1 MIMTPSYSIGRRKD
15 EHVRYA
21 VDQQHQGFPANDFD
35 SINFVHHALAGI
47 DGAEVSL
54 DTEFA
59 GSSWQ
64 TPLYINAMTGGSEST
79 GKINRELAI
88 AARETGLAIASGSM
102 SAYLR
107 DESVA
112 HSYHVL
118 RQENPRGFVIANV
131 NANATVEQAR
141 RAVDLLEADALQI
154 HLNAMQE
161 IVMPE
166 GDRDFSHWPR
176 QIERICASMPMP
188 VIVKEVGFGLSRN
201 TVELLRNLGVAVA
214 DVGGRG
220 GTNFARIENNRRQ
233 STDLSYLS
241 DWGQSTACCLL
252 TAADVTGIQVAA
264 SGGVRSPLDIARAL
278 ALGARA
284 TGVAGHFLEILMDHG
299 VDRLITTIR
308 EWLDQLS
315 LIMTVLGARTPW
327 ALTNCDVALTGRLE
341 TYCRLLDID
350 PRRYARRTLRSPDSP
365 DSPEHNHPAES
376 TRERIPR

>member
-1 MIMTPSYSIGRRKD
+1 MTPSDLIGKRKD
-15 EHVRYA
+15 DHVRYA
-21 VDQQHQGFPANDFD
+21 VDQQHQGFPNNDFD

-47 DGAEVSL
+47 DNTDVSL

-59 GSSWQ
+59 GTLWQ

-79 GKINRELAI
+79 GKINHQLAI
-88 AARETGLAIASGSM
+88 AAHETGLAIASGSM

-112 HSYHVL
+112 YSYRVL
-118 RQENPRGFVIANV
+118 RQENPAGFVIANV
-131 NANATVEQAR
+131 NANATVDQAR
-141 RAVDLLEADALQI
+141 RVVDLLEADALQI

-166 GDRDFSHWPR
+166 GDRDFSHWPG
-176 QIERICASMPMP
+176 QIERISASMPVP
-188 VIVKEVGFGLSRN
+188 VIVKEVGFGLSRK
-201 TVELLRNLGVAVA
+201 TIELLRNLGVAVA

-220 GTNFARIENNRRQ
+220 GTNFAHIENNRRQ
-233 STDLSYLS
+233 NTDMSYLT

-252 TAADVTGIQVAA
+252 GAADITGIDVAA
-264 SGGVRSPLDIARAL
+264 SGGIRSPLDIARAL

-284 TGVAGHFLEILMDHG
+284 TGVAGHFLKILIDH
-299 VDRLITTIR
+299 DIDQLITTIC

-315 LIMTVLGARTPW
+315 LIMTVLGARTPR
-327 ALTNCDVALTGRLE
+327 ALTNCDVTLTGRLE

-350 PRRYARRTLRSPDSP
+350 PRRYAHRNIRSPDST
-365 DSPEHNHPAES
+365 DSPEPGQPAEI
-376 TRERIPR
+376 TREGIPR